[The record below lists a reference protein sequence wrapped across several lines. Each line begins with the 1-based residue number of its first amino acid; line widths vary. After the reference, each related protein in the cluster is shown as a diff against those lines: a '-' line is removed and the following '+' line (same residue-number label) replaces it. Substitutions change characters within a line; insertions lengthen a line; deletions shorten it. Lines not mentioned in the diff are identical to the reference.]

1 MLIRPQ
7 ASVLGDLGRSL
18 AAKQEV
24 QKEVHMYERWLQK
37 MAPSAPP
44 AVMIRPF
51 SPFPLLGLLSVFPSH
66 SAPPLPR
73 HPFVPS
79 HFFPQQLC

>member
-7 ASVLGDLGRSL
+7 ADALGDLGLSL

-24 QKEVHMYERWLQK
+24 QKEVHMYEWWLRK
-37 MAPSAPP
+37 MAPSASP
-44 AVMIRPF
+44 AVIIRPF
-51 SPFPLLGLLSVFPSH
+51 SPFPLLGFLSVFPSH
-66 SAPPLPR
+66 SAPSLPR